1 LPDRGDT
8 QNRAKR
14 NFKENVKTMQIYKKK
29 FETKKLKKEGKKN
42 LLLVT
47 LAQLSSN
54 YPKPQPPN
62 TRETLAKRAKAK
74 YFTQAVT
81 KKLAMLNSP
90 LKRSYNNTYF
100 GCSNLLLQTGDIITT
115 KYCNNRWCLVCN
127 RIRTA
132 KLICGYKETLQALS
146 DLQFVTLTIR
156 NVKKEALKQ
165 TIEGMQ
171 HNFSDIIKTLNR
183 KQQRL
188 NNVKRTLKGLRKVE
202 VTFNA
207 IRNDYHPHLHVLI
220 SGLDNAIDIVTAWL
234 KHYPTAEPYCQKIQ
248 KADDKTFMELFKY
261 YTKITTNKITY
272 ITALDTIFQAM
283 RNKRVYQPFGILK
296 NVTEDIETL
305 QAQIT
310 DLEAAEKIWMWE
322 SCDWIDHET
331 GECLTDYEPSE
342 NVKQL
347 INNIKHC

>member
-1 LPDRGDT
+1 MYEIKNT
-8 QNRAKR
+8 
-14 NFKENVKTMQIYKKK
+14 NVKNEVKKPP
-29 FETKKLKKEGKKN
+29 
-42 LLLVT
+42 LLDT

-90 LKRSYNNTYF
+90 LKKSYNNTYF
-100 GCSNLLLQTGDIITT
+100 GCSNLLLQTGEKIIT

-132 KLICGYKETLQALS
+132 KLICGYKETLQALK

-156 NVKKEALKQ
+156 NVKKEMLRI
-165 TIEGMQ
+165 TIEDMQ
-171 HNFSDIIKTLNR
+171 RNFSTMLKTLNR
-183 KQQRL
+183 KQQRV
-188 NNVKRTLKGLRKVE
+188 NNVKKTLKGLRKIE

-220 SGLDNAIDIVTAWL
+220 SGLDNAIDVVAQWL
-234 KHYPTAEPYCQKIQ
+234 KHYPSAEPFCQKIQ
-248 KADDKTFMELFKY
+248 KADNNTFMELFKY

-272 ITALDTIFQAM
+272 ITVLDTIFQVM
-283 RNKRVYQPFGILK
+283 RNKRVYQPFGIK
-296 NVTEDIETL
+296 KDVTEDIETL

-322 SCDWIDHET
+322 DSDWVDHQT
-331 GECLTDYEPSE
+331 AECLTGYSPDES
-342 NVKQL
+342 VKKL
-347 INNIKHC
+347 IGNIKNC